1 MESKVDSIK
10 FDSLSEKLLERI
22 LEEINTYSEEIKNS
36 LNISNEKFKEDL
48 YKIVKNKELIDKCIL
63 D

>member
-10 FDSLSEKLLERI
+10 IDSLSEKLLERI

>member
-48 YKIVKNKELIDKCIL
+48 YKIVKNEDIIDKYIL